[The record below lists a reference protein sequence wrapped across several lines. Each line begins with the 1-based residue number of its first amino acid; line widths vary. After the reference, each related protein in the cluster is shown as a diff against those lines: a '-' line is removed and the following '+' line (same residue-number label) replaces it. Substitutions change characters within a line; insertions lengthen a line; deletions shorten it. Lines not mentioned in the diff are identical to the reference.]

1 MSKKGSKGVFQKVF
15 IILGGGAF
23 VLFSI
28 AGVFSMMGSN
38 NNSSNEPT
46 VEQQLSQLEMLQQQ
60 AEGYELVLAREP
72 ENPFVLENLLTLY
85 LQIGDLQ
92 KALPLAEKLV
102 SLSPDDPRYQQTL
115 AAIKQGIVQLAQQQ
129 ELLQQQQQ
137 QQQENQNQSNTN
149 TTDVENQSEN
159 NNSNNQQT
167 QP

>member
-38 NNSSNEPT
+38 NNSSNEAS

-102 SLSPDDPRYQQTL
+102 SLSPENLRYQQTL
-115 AAIKQGIVQLAQQQ
+115 AAVKQGIVELAQQQ
-129 ELLQQQQQ
+129 ELLQQQQ